1 MMSGMRNSPPIS
13 MSSPRDTI
21 TSLPR
26 ARLSSARSTA
36 EALLLTTSDA
46 SAPRRRT
53 EEAGHVAVPRAAL
66 LRGDVHL
73 EVAVG
78 GGHTEEP
85 LLGERRQEGAPQ
97 VGVEHDARS

>member
-26 ARLSSARSTA
+26 ARLSSTRSTA

-46 SAPRRRT
+46 SAPVRRRRRPAT
-53 EEAGHVAVPRAAL
+53 WLYREPRSFVAMSISRL
-66 LRGDVHL
+66 
-73 EVAVG
+73 
-78 GGHTEEP
+78 
-85 LLGERRQEGAPQ
+85 Q
-97 VGVEHDARS
+97 